1 MKNKYMKL
9 LATLLT
15 IFFVAN
21 IHAQQDLMVSQ
32 QIFSRMNINPAGTGN
47 NNRFNAFLIGRL
59 QWAGVDNSPKTGL
72 LNFSYYNDPLHSSFG
87 LTVNMDKIGVGNSQ
101 SNIQAVYAYHIDL
114 NENYILSMGL
124 SGGINIGSFDP
135 QENILRDQE
144 PSASKFVKDKTTE
157 VSPDFNFGVE
167 LTSKRWMV
175 GASLT
180 HMLHTEPT
188 TFKKG
193 RHFYI
198 YARTLFELSEMLDI
212 APMISYVHQHQINN
226 GEIGAMLF
234 INKTFWGGLTWKPDF
249 GNFSKMSMMSAT
261 VGIDTKRFSVGY
273 AYSFNIGEYNNL
285 PSNTHEILL
294 RFHF

>member
-1 MKNKYMKL
+1 MNRIYIKL
-9 LATLLT
+9 LASLLT
-15 IFFVAN
+15 MIFATE

-59 QWAGVDNSPKTGL
+59 QWVGVDNSPRTGL
-72 LNFSYYNDPLHSSFG
+72 LNFSYYNDPIRSSFG
-87 LTVNMDKIGVGNSQ
+87 LTLNEDKLGVGNSQ
-101 SNIQAVYAYHIDL
+101 SNIQVVYAYHIDL

-124 SGGINIGSFDP
+124 SGGINVGSFDP
-135 QENILRDQE
+135 QENILRDNE

-157 VSPDFNFGVE
+157 LSPDANFGVE

-180 HMLHTEPT
+180 HLFGAEPT

-193 RHFYI
+193 RHFYV
-198 YARTLFELSEMLDI
+198 YARTLFEVSDLLDV
-212 APMISYVHQHQINN
+212 APMISYVHQHQVNN
-226 GEIGAMLF
+226 GEIGGMLF

-249 GNFSKMSMMSAT
+249 GNFSKMSMMSVT
-261 VGIDTKRFSVGY
+261 LGVDTKRFSVGY
-273 AYSFNIGEYNNL
+273 AYSFNIGKYNLL
-285 PSNTHEILL
+285 PSNTHEILM
-294 RFHF
+294 RIHF